1 VITDLALEGRVQAA
15 SPTARPG
22 GAGRRFDHARGWRRP
37 QRGPTTRRAAAS

>member
-1 VITDLALEGRVQAA
+1 VIAEFALEKLVQAPPPP
-15 SPTARPG
+15 SRPG